1 MNKEKMLCNCNW
13 TIGTCTS
20 PSETINKWLLSNISA
35 LQSLSNQIVRRLLKM
50 SSKSG
55 VD

>member
-20 PSETINKWLLSNISA
+20 PSKCTSKFEQPNCPEVIKNE
-35 LQSLSNQIVRRLLKM
+35 LKIR
-50 SSKSG
+50 G
-55 VD
+55 G